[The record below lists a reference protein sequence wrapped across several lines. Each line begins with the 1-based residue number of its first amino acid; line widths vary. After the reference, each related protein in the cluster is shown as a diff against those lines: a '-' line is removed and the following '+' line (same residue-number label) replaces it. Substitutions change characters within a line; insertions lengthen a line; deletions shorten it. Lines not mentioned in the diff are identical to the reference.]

1 MFHFIKWCA
10 AGAHASNEQMSVAWL
25 AIDFDSDL
33 LQYYFGVGSANNE
46 PLFHDK
52 ISIKSIFVA
61 PTQNAIE

>member
-1 MFHFIKWCA
+1 MFHFMKWCA
-10 AGAHASNEQMSVAWL
+10 AGSYAPSEQMIVAWL
-25 AIDFDSDL
+25 AIDFDL

-61 PTQNAIE
+61 TTQNSIE